1 VKAELFKDA
10 KQLSHPHN
18 LIVVKDII

>member
-10 KQLSHPHN
+10 KQLSHPNN
-18 LIVVKDII
+18 LIVVQDII